1 MTVKE
6 LISELSTMDPE
17 KKIEIELI
25 DDCGYPYTAEFV
37 NVYESDGS
45 VCITGWDEENFN
57 DDDDDTETET
67 ETETNYDPE
76 EYKNPKEW
84 ARKYLETDY
93 AKKWLEKLNYTTRE
107 LEDGTTYHFICVL
120 PEHRPLDE
128 GRITQLCKAVY
139 LTKHDD
145 SFGLSLSD
153 DGVTGWS
160 MLYSQPYGHVN
171 GHETYRCHAIGIDG
185 YSPEDWDED
194 VAKIRVKN
202 GTVTPYDF
210 ISYLWNGRKFYESEK
225 EV

>member
-17 KKIEIELI
+17 KEVIVEYV
-25 DDCGYPYTAEFV
+25 DHDGYPNVTEFV
-37 NVYESDGS
+37 DVSENDDNI
-45 VCITGWDEENFN
+45 CISGFDFDEY
-57 DDDDDTETET
+57 DDDDDTET

-76 EYKNPKEW
+76 EYENPKEW
-84 ARKYLETDY
+84 ARKYLETDF
-93 AKKWLEKLNYTTRE
+93 AKEWLAKLSYTTRE
-107 LEDGTTYHFICVL
+107 LEDGTTYHFMCVL

-145 SFGLSLSD
+145 RFGLSLRD
-153 DGVTGWS
+153 DGITGWS

-171 GHETYRCHAIGIDG
+171 GHETYRCHAIGMDG

-194 VAKIRVKN
+194 VAKIRAKN
-202 GTVTPYDF
+202 GTVSPYDF
-210 ISYLWNGRKFYESEK
+210 ISYLWNGRDFYEPET